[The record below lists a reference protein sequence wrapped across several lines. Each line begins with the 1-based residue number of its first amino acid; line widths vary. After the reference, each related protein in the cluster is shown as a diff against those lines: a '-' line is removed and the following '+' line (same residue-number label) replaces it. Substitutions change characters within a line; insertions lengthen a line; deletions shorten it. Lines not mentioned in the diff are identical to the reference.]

1 MDEGVT
7 GGGGV
12 PAEAPGSGAGTVRVV
27 MVGIGSTAELVVDPI
42 AATGAG
48 SIAHRMPNHDRPTA
62 TVVTTAQATRYPTD
76 LLTATIL
83 P

>member
-1 MDEGVT
+1 VEEVVT
-7 GGGGV
+7 GGGGTAEV
-12 PAEAPGSGAGTVRVV
+12 PETGGGTVSEVT
-27 MVGIGSTAELVVDPI
+27 VGIGSTADSVVVPR

-48 SIAHRMPNHDRPTA
+48 SIAHRMPNQDRPTA
-62 TVVTTAQATRYPTD
+62 TVVTSAQATRYPTD